1 MSRAADGVFDAA
13 LGGPLSALAYR
24 NGRATPDGPVQAD
37 PARAAAARFDDV
49 LEARGVAIRGVPRSS
64 DVPFAGQLATAR
76 SAPIRTLIAALLP
89 ASDDWIAEMLTKFL
103 GHGTTADGAA
113 AVKAAARALGADVP
127 RVDGSGLDPRDRG
140 SAAGLVAVLRRMSR
154 TPSFRAALA
163 RPGRPG
169 TLEDR
174 LTSGRAR
181 TACRGKT
188 GTLPSGGVSGL
199 AGYCTT
205 RTGRRLAFAVL
216 ARGVPVAAAR
226 RAQDRVARALAAA
239 R

>member
-1 MSRAADGVFDAA
+1 
-13 LGGPLSALAYR
+13 
-24 NGRATPDGPVQAD
+24 
-37 PARAAAARFDDV
+37 
-49 LEARGVAIRGVPRSS
+49 
-64 DVPFAGQLATAR
+64 
-76 SAPIRTLIAALLP
+76 
-89 ASDDWIAEMLTKFL
+89 MLTKFL

-113 AVKAAARALGADVP
+113 AVKAAARALGADVTL
-127 RVDGSGLDPRDRG
+127 VDGSGLDPRDRG